1 MMERKKIDEVDKR
14 QRIAEA
20 RAELEHLRENY
31 IDRKTGKRII
41 SDHEDDRANHLCA
54 MLVKEQGIVFDQAI
68 RKQVVAELV
77 EEFSYLRNGGRE
89 KCKD

>member
-1 MMERKKIDEVDKR
+1 MV
-14 QRIAEA
+14 
-20 RAELEHLRENY
+20 
-31 IDRKTGKRII
+31 I

-89 KCKD
+89 K